1 MSGIFTIPSAAPFGE
16 TLARGVLARVE
27 RQAFALPETIIY
39 LPTRRAA
46 RTFGEAFARVL
57 GGAALLPQFRALG
70 DSDEDDLLFDA
81 IAEDLDLPPAISA
94 IRRQLLLATLIR
106 QWSTRHDAINGEI
119 MSFAQAAALAESLA
133 SVMDDA
139 ERQGADL
146 SRLEEL
152 APMPLAAH
160 WQEASRFLILIRDE
174 WPALLAAEGAL
185 DPAARRNQAL
195 ALTARRLEAN
205 PPPGLVI
212 AAGSTGSIPATA
224 NLLRVIAG
232 LPNGALVLPGL
243 DRGLEEKSWRALDP
257 GHPQFGLKQLLE
269 SIGASRGAVQ
279 DWHGP
284 SPNPARERLLR
295 ETLRPAP
302 TTDAWRALADTSDPE
317 IAKGLNGLSLITAAD
332 PAEEALSI
340 ALALRQTLETE
351 GRTAALVTPDRML
364 ARRVA
369 SEMQRWQIAVDDS
382 AGRPLAHTAAGTFL
396 CLLAEAAG
404 AKFAPVPLLALLK
417 HPFARLEQEP
427 PDFRHQ
433 ARALDRLALRGPRP
447 DLGLD
452 GIAKAIL
459 GARTEA
465 RDPRTGHVCDAL
477 AEWWREV
484 STLLRPLETAFAQKD
499 LPLGELIAIHLTAA
513 ERLSCGETRD
523 CPIWLGADG
532 EAASLF
538 FDQFRA
544 GAEGLPD
551 FAPDAYPALLHSLAM
566 KTPVRPRFNRHRAI
580 AILGPLEARLQSF
593 DLVILGGLNEGTWP
607 QGAPADPWFSRPMRA
622 TLGLEQPERRIG
634 LSAQDFA
641 GLAAGGQILITRA
654 AKADGAPTIASRW
667 LQRLTQLTSGLGL
680 KIAEGSYAHDVR
692 ALSTVQS
699 VPPIAPPTPR
709 PPRAAR
715 PRKLSVTEIETWL
728 RDPYA
733 IYARHVLKLRPL
745 DPLDAPVGPL
755 ERGTALHRAL
765 ELYKQR
771 FPDAPPKDALA
782 ELIAIADEVFA
793 KLAIPQSALAVWR
806 PRFRNA
812 ARWFVEL
819 ERERASQIVKSVLE
833 IRGALTF
840 KAPGGDFV
848 LSGVA
853 DRIDLLANGNASIL
867 DYKTGRPPSPAQIR
881 ELITPQLPL
890 EAAMLA
896 AGGFP
901 GLEKLDAEELLYL
914 HLSGGEEGGK
924 VQPIADVAELIQ
936 KAKAQLAGRI
946 AWFDDPATPYR
957 SRVRPFGRDSEGE
970 YDHLARVRE
979 WSAAGREEDREET

>member
-1 MSGIFTIPSAAPFGE
+1 VSGIFTIHATAPFGE
-16 TLARGVLARVE
+16 TLARGVLKRVE
-27 RQAFALPETIIY
+27 QQALALPQTIIY

-46 RTFGEAFARVL
+46 RNFGEAFARVL

-81 IAEDLDLPPAISA
+81 LEEELELPPAISP

-106 QWSTRHDAINGEI
+106 QWSVSGDETRDGEPI
-119 MSFAQAAALAESLA
+119 GFAQAAALAESLA
-133 SVMDDA
+133 QVIDDA

-160 WQEASRFLILIRDE
+160 WQEASRFLILVRDH
-174 WPALLAAEGAL
+174 WPPLLAAEGAI
-185 DPAARRNQAL
+185 DPAVRRNQAL
-195 ALTARRLEAN
+195 QLTAKQLERD
-205 PPPGLVI
+205 PPSGLVI

-224 NLLRVIAG
+224 NLLRVIAA

-243 DRGLEEKSWRALDP
+243 DRDLEERSWRALDP
-257 GHPQFGLKQLLE
+257 GHPQFGLKQLLD
-269 SIGASRGAVQ
+269 SIGANRSAVR

-284 SPNPARERLLR
+284 SRDPARETMLR

-302 TTDAWRALADTSDPE
+302 TTDAWRALADKSDPQ
-317 IAKGLNGLSLITAAD
+317 IAEGLNGITMVTAAD

-340 ALALRQTLETE
+340 ALALRKTLETE

-369 SEMQRWQIAVDDS
+369 SELQRWQIAIDDS

-404 AKFAPVPLLALLK
+404 AHFAPVPLLALLK
-417 HPFARLEQEP
+417 HPFARLEQESAA
-427 PDFRHQ
+427 FRHQ
-433 ARALDRLALRGPRP
+433 ARALDRVALRGARP
-447 DLGLD
+447 DPGLD
-452 GIAKAIL
+452 GIAKAIAR
-459 GARTEA
+459 ARTDA
-465 RDPRTGHVCDAL
+465 RDPQIERACDAL
-477 AEWWREV
+477 AVWWRQV
-484 STLLRPLETAFAQKD
+484 SAVLRPLEEAFACKQ
-499 LPLGELIAIHLTAA
+499 LPLDDLIAVHLGAA
-513 ERLSCGETRD
+513 ERLSCGDARD
-523 CPIWLGADG
+523 CPIWRDADG
-532 EAASLF
+532 EAAAQF

-544 GAEGLPD
+544 GAAGLPN

-593 DLVILGGLNEGTWP
+593 DLVVLGGLNEGVWP
-607 QGAPADPWFSRPMRA
+607 QGAPADPWFSRPMRE

-641 GLAAGGQILITRA
+641 GLAANQDVLMTRA
-654 AKADGAPTIASRW
+654 AKAEGAPTIASRW
-667 LQRLTQLTSGLGL
+667 LQRLAQLTTGLGL
-680 KIAEGSYAHDVR
+680 SIAEGSYAHDIS
-692 ALSTVQS
+692 ALSA
-699 VPPIAPPTPR
+699 VPPALAIAPPTPR
-709 PPRAAR
+709 PPLAAR
-715 PRKLSVTEIETWL
+715 PRRLSVTEIETWL

-755 ERGTALHRAL
+755 ERGTALHRVL

-771 FPDAPPKDALA
+771 FPGVPRADALVQ
-782 ELIAIADEVFA
+782 LIAIADEVFA
-793 KLAIPQSALAVWR
+793 GLAIPQSALAIWR
-806 PRFRNA
+806 PRFHNA
-812 ARWFVEL
+812 ARWFVEF
-819 ERERASQIVKSVLE
+819 ESERAAQTSQSVLE
-833 IRGALTF
+833 IRGSLTF
-840 KAPGGDFV
+840 NGPGGDFV

-853 DRIDLLANGNASIL
+853 DRIDLLANGHAAIL
-867 DYKTGRPPSPAQIR
+867 DYKTGQPPSNAQVQS
-881 ELITPQLPL
+881 LLTPQLPL
-890 EAAMLA
+890 EGAMLK

-901 GLEKLDAEELLYL
+901 GLGKLDAEELLYL
-914 HLSGGEEGGK
+914 HLSGGEEGGRARSL
-924 VQPIADVAELIQ
+924 PDVPVLIE
-936 KAKAQLAGRI
+936 KALAQLAARI

-957 SRVRPFGRDSEGE
+957 SRVRPFSRESEGD

-979 WSAAGREEDREET
+979 WSAAGREEA